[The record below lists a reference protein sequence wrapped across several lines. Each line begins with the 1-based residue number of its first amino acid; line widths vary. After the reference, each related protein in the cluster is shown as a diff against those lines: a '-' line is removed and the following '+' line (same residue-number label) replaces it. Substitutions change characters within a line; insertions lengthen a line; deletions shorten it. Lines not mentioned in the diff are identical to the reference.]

1 MTFDAR
7 QALGHL
13 PQGLRA
19 ELMDAYD
26 EIVRNYREGRWKAS
40 ELDAGWFCEIA
51 FTILE
56 GHLDGDNY
64 ADKARKPSRFN
75 DACKKLENAPSSYP
89 DSARL
94 TIPRVLVGLYDVRNR
109 RGVGHVGG
117 EVNANHMDATFLLH
131 SCQWVMAELVRMFH
145 DTDVASATATVDA
158 LVDRTVPTIW
168 DVGDARRLLDTSLSN
183 KDSVLLLLYSVADGA
198 TDHQLARDLEKRPE
212 NLRKVL
218 NKMHTERLIEFKKA
232 GDTARIS
239 PTGTKYVED
248 VLLPGLP
255 TSGR

>member
-1 MTFDAR
+1 MTLDAQ

-13 PQGLRA
+13 PQGLRD
-19 ELMDAYD
+19 ELMQAYD

-40 ELDAGWFCEIA
+40 ELDAGWFCEIV

-64 ADKARKPSRFN
+64 RDRAHKPSRFN
-75 DACKKLENAPSSYP
+75 EACRKLENAPIRYS

-117 EVNANHMDATFLLH
+117 DVSANRMDATFLLH
-131 SCQWVMAELVRMFH
+131 SCQWVMAELVRIFH
-145 DTDVASATATVDA
+145 DTDVATATAIVDA
-158 LVDRTVPTIW
+158 LVERTIPVVW
-168 DVGDARRLLDTSLSN
+168 QVGSVRRLLDTTMSI
-183 KDSVLLLLYSVADGA
+183 KDSVLLLLYGDAEGA
-198 TDHQLARDLEKRPE
+198 TDHRLADDLEKRPE

-218 NKMHTERLIEFKKA
+218 RGMHADRLIEFKKV
-232 GDTARIS
+232 GDAARIS
-239 PTGTKYVED
+239 PTGIKLVED
-248 VLLPGLP
+248 TLLPKL
-255 TSGR
+255 